1 MLLIFLLFVPI
12 ILWVIPISGFKQRNS
27 LLARSFIIN
36 LVAMLKSL
44 VLAALIMW
52 LLGTNS
58 TTVWV
63 ILLVISASWGAI
75 FHLVRKR

>member
-1 MLLIFLLFVPI
+1 
-12 ILWVIPISGFKQRNS
+12 
-27 LLARSFIIN
+27 
-36 LVAMLKSL
+36 MLKSL

>member
-1 MLLIFLLFVPI
+1 MLLIFLLFIPI
-12 ILWVIPISGFKQRNS
+12 ILWLIPLSGINKRNG
-27 LLARSFIIN
+27 LLARSFVIN
-36 LVAMLKSL
+36 FVAMLKS
-44 VLAALIMW
+44 VVFAALIMW

-63 ILLVISASWGAI
+63 TLLSISASWGAI